1 MRDST
6 VSPPQGTWG
15 KPGHLPLS
23 PVLLRVRA
31 EGPLGRV
38 LCGLSSAVGL
48 AGSPART
55 PFPASGDGGDPVL
68 PPGPPDAGAPQ
79 PLLAWL
85 LLPLLLSLLFLLLAA
100 YFFR

>member
-1 MRDST
+1 M
-6 VSPPQGTWG
+6 P
-15 KPGHLPLS
+15 
-23 PVLLRVRA
+23 
-31 EGPLGRV
+31 
-38 LCGLSSAVGL
+38 SAL